1 MRKILTI
8 LTFLIQ
14 LFMSSLT
21 AQNNYPIYV
30 SPTLMPPY
38 TLKLSDY
45 SAMGS
50 QKLMVTV
57 VVNDLD
63 VANLP
68 VKLRLKMETA
78 GVTIENPPT
87 LTTTPIYL
95 DGGSTTLLFGQDLID
110 NFNINKLLFKG
121 YSKKAYRSSGQLP
134 EGFYRFTVE
143 VLHFHTNK
151 VISNQGTI
159 SAWIAIGEPPLLQSP
174 RNDGQLGQYIGMP
187 VTFSWLSSKVGS
199 PMAAGNIQYKLEMWE
214 MRTPGVSPYTVAAS
228 IPVFHEYS
236 THSTFYSFDPA
247 SLMLE
252 PGMKYAWR
260 VTASD
265 AGGLVSF
272 EQDGQSEI
280 RTFTYKALCDSV
292 TELKAISTGK
302 KGSFS
307 WTPGSNHTSYNVE
320 VRNQTSGW
328 FSASESFNSKVDFYD
343 LTPGQT
349 YQLRVQSVCNSDPSS
364 VSDFTQWTS
373 LTVSEQESLINEEE
387 CPDCA
392 CDDNIPE
399 VTLSNFDLRQNL
411 SPGDT
416 LSNKTGT
423 TRFIVRSV
431 EPQGNS
437 TYKGIFYFWAEI
449 WDLKVPCEYWDLQ
462 VNTDNVIV
470 NMDYESVYD
479 PSLFF
484 DLDSI
489 TNLVNNV
496 LDNAAVLT
504 SDASIKDT
512 IEVDQEYESVF
523 VNAQGELVGVSVD
536 ENGNV
541 TEQPLGVSVEET
553 DKTLVQNK
561 DGEEVVV
568 TRNGDVMGVEE
579 YKNTGGGNNRM
590 LRNHN
595 KEKEKNSLAASGM
608 VEFSPGSNQN
618 FGFDAYTDLKTAIQ
632 NDYPALK
639 NQYRPPFKSV
649 RSYGTDKVTVSNIEG
664 LTFKN
669 EMGIPAPVSGNQ
681 ITIRGSSPGMS
692 RALYAY
698 RQNNEEEEIAGKL
711 NILSYDEQP
720 KRVYIVPV
728 NGAQLPDEVTLQ
740 NTLNRIY
747 KQAVTSWTVEKKDSI
762 SVGFPDGTMTH
773 GGSGV
778 GTYNADQRAIVNQYT
793 QSHQQLEQDA
803 FYLFFVENVQ
813 NKGKAIAGYMP
824 LQRQVGFIYGKPNN
838 ITIAHEL
845 AHGAFNLRHPFSDHQ
860 FIAPEGTTHNLMDY
874 DSPKGE
880 ELWKYQWDLIH
891 DPQNMLFA
899 WAQDEE
905 EGAMMDLNM
914 SRESIKEVIDLI
926 RENNIAKK
934 KTVDLSLFSLSTGS
948 CINLELTDDFT
959 LEYVEVNI
967 GSGKNLGDQDNPF
980 LCEPLTIK
988 PMGLKSLNIATPPS
1002 QEGDFVQI
1010 HFNRFDQAVP
1020 PRIGIVESESVGV
1033 SFIIKEDQKDEF
1045 EAYLNNE
1052 LKANA
1057 TWVSQFNK
1065 TIFGNCSCFRSSCCF
1080 YTSQYI
1086 VKHSTELYSP
1096 NSNQIA
1102 TMKFPLN
1109 NAPLID
1115 MQTPVSIPSGFT
1127 LGVAYLDA
1135 KLSEGKPVVVG
1146 VYYRGRQERQQD
1158 RMAEAQELLN
1168 VAQVNLDEFNDEI
1181 TDIGETEGLLRQK
1194 EVLKGKVD
1202 NAQQNYDRVS
1212 QRGPFNTVEPTFHY
1226 VVVVG
1231 KGYDT
1236 EQQREYYRYHEV
1248 GTSVQSN
1255 GTHNMNRFYVYND
1268 KLMGNQGFSIKEYIV
1283 TEVRRHSQSGYDCP

>member
-8 LTFLIQ
+8 LTLLIQ
-14 LFMSSLT
+14 LFVSSLT

-50 QKLMVTV
+50 QKLMVPV

-68 VKLRLKMETA
+68 VKLHLKMETA

-143 VLHFHTNK
+143 VLHFYTNK

-328 FSASESFNSKVDFYD
+328 FSASESFNNKVDFYD
-343 LTPGQT
+343 LTPAQT

-399 VTLSNFDLRQNL
+399 VTLSNFDLRQDLN
-411 SPGDT
+411 PGDT

-431 EPQGNS
+431 EPQGNG
-437 TYKGIFYFWAEI
+437 TYKGIFYFWGEI

-484 DLDSI
+484 DVDSI

-512 IEVDQEYESVF
+512 IVVDQEYESVF

-541 TEQPLGVSVEET
+541 TEQNLGVSVDET

-579 YKNTGGGNNRM
+579 YKNTGGNNRM

-595 KEKEKNSLAASGM
+595 KEKEENNLASSGM
-608 VEFSPGSNQN
+608 VDFSPASNQN
-618 FGFDAYTDLKTAIQ
+618 FGFDTYTDLKTAIQ
-632 NDYPALK
+632 NDYPALN

-664 LTFKN
+664 LTFKD

-698 RQNNEEEEIAGKL
+698 RQNNNEEEIAGKL

-728 NGAQLPDEVTLQ
+728 NGAGLPDEVTLQ

-747 KQAVTSWTVEKKDSI
+747 KQSVTSWTVIEKPGI
-762 SVGFPDGTMTH
+762 SVSFPGSTMTH

-824 LQRQVGFIYGKPNN
+824 LQRQVGFIYGKPND

-880 ELWKYQWDLIH
+880 ELWKYQ
-891 DPQNMLFA
+891 
-899 WAQDEE
+899 
-905 EGAMMDLNM
+905 
-914 SRESIKEVIDLI
+914 
-926 RENNIAKK
+926 
-934 KTVDLSLFSLSTGS
+934 
-948 CINLELTDDFT
+948 
-959 LEYVEVNI
+959 
-967 GSGKNLGDQDNPF
+967 
-980 LCEPLTIK
+980 
-988 PMGLKSLNIATPPS
+988 
-1002 QEGDFVQI
+1002 
-1010 HFNRFDQAVP
+1010 
-1020 PRIGIVESESVGV
+1020 
-1033 SFIIKEDQKDEF
+1033 
-1045 EAYLNNE
+1045 
-1052 LKANA
+1052 
-1057 TWVSQFNK
+1057 
-1065 TIFGNCSCFRSSCCF
+1065 
-1080 YTSQYI
+1080 
-1086 VKHSTELYSP
+1086 
-1096 NSNQIA
+1096 
-1102 TMKFPLN
+1102 
-1109 NAPLID
+1109 
-1115 MQTPVSIPSGFT
+1115 
-1127 LGVAYLDA
+1127 
-1135 KLSEGKPVVVG
+1135 
-1146 VYYRGRQERQQD
+1146 
-1158 RMAEAQELLN
+1158 
-1168 VAQVNLDEFNDEI
+1168 
-1181 TDIGETEGLLRQK
+1181 
-1194 EVLKGKVD
+1194 
-1202 NAQQNYDRVS
+1202 
-1212 QRGPFNTVEPTFHY
+1212 
-1226 VVVVG
+1226 
-1231 KGYDT
+1231 
-1236 EQQREYYRYHEV
+1236 
-1248 GTSVQSN
+1248 
-1255 GTHNMNRFYVYND
+1255 
-1268 KLMGNQGFSIKEYIV
+1268 
-1283 TEVRRHSQSGYDCP
+1283 